1 MGCCRKRKKHLCK
14 GLFALWGV
22 YKPVVYL
29 AYLRIAFFYI
39 GYMAEKNLLLLDSY
53 ALAFRMFYAYSQNP
67 LKNSQG
73 EEVSMMHGY
82 WGAVLRILAKH
93 KPTHFAI
100 ARDVAHTKTFRHD
113 LYPDYKANRGPMPEE
128 MAAQMPLLG
137 ESLEASGIPLLSEP
151 GYEADDVMASTATAA
166 VEAGFDHVVILS
178 KDKDM
183 SQIVSDKIHLF
194 HLTKGADGIDFGP
207 EQVLE
212 KYGLP
217 PEKIRDYL
225 ALMGDASDNVPGV
238 PKVGPKTAI
247 QLLKDYG
254 DMDNLYANLDKIT
267 KKGLHDNLA
276 NNREKAFLSRELVT
290 LQTKRAF
297 SGNLDA
303 LEYNGLHVDT
313 LAAMFKEHEINSLL
327 RLLENIPS
335 KTGFVHE
342 SADGEASG
350 EGVERAS
357 FPVDELPTYVCVD
370 NDKTFEQMKV
380 EFAVA
385 SIVGV
390 DTETDGLDPMQC
402 NLVGLC
408 LAAADDNG
416 KVTKGYYVPLGHSD
430 EIGFPLPVGKN
441 GNFDFNKAKDW
452 FRDLIQSPRE
462 LVFHNAKFDL
472 HVLARA
478 FKIPQADIDK
488 ANIIDT
494 LIAAW
499 MLSPGQSGLGL
510 DNQVMQRLQH
520 EMIPI
525 ENLIGRGKNQITFNR
540 TPIKDATE
548 YGAEDAVYTLRLW
561 EPLKKDL
568 EKFDYVKY
576 FFEQEMPLLKVL
588 YQMEMVGVAIDVPAL
603 KALEQELQHRIEKL
617 EKEICDMAG
626 FEFNIGSPK
635 QLGEVLFDTLGLP
648 EIKKRSTD
656 AVVLEEL
663 SYKAPHPIVF
673 SVIEYRELKKMQSTY
688 ITVLPTLVNP
698 ETKRIHTSF
707 IQWGTATGRLSSRDP
722 NLQNI
727 HVRSDL
733 GKKIRAS
740 FVPQGK
746 DNVILA
752 VDYSQ
757 IELRM
762 LAHLSGDAALIESY
776 KEGIDIHARTAA
788 AIYGVDIKDVTSDMR
803 RDAKVVN
810 FGVLYGMTAFRLSRD
825 LKIPMGQA
833 RDFIEGYF
841 GMYQGVQQYIEDI
854 KTSAH
859 RDGYVETLS
868 GRRRYIAGID
878 SSDRMESQMAERMAV
893 NTPVQGSAADLIKI
907 AMIRIQK
914 RINDENLPLRMM
926 LQVHDELVFE
936 CPRDQVDAMAQM
948 VKTEMEGAMLLKVP
962 LVASVGFGENW
973 LEAH

>member
-1 MGCCRKRKKHLCK
+1 
-14 GLFALWGV
+14 
-22 YKPVVYL
+22 
-29 AYLRIAFFYI
+29 
-39 GYMAEKNLLLLDSY
+39 MAEKTLLLLDSY

-100 ARDVAHTKTFRHD
+100 ARDVAHTKTFRHE

-151 GYEADDVMASTATAA
+151 GYEADDVMASTAMAA

-247 QLLKDYG
+247 QLLNDYG

-313 LAAMFKEHEINSLL
+313 LAQMFKDHEINSLL
-327 RLLENIPS
+327 RLLEKVPS
-335 KTGFVHE
+335 KAGFVR
-342 SADGEASG
+342 DGEGEEGTSAGSGTLNGDAAIPAAS
-350 EGVERAS
+350 V
-357 FPVDELPTYVCVD
+357 PVDVPPPYICVD
-370 NDKTFEQMKV
+370 TDEIFEQMKA
-380 EFAVA
+380 EFAA
-385 SIVGV
+385 SSLIGV

-408 LAAADDNG
+408 LAAADSEGN
-416 KVTKGYYVPLGHSD
+416 VAKGYYIPLGHSD
-430 EIGFPLPVGKN
+430 EIGFPLPTGPK
-441 GNFDFNKAKDW
+441 GNFDLNKVKAW
-452 FRDLIQSPRE
+452 FCEFFADNAPVAENDGTEGAASKRAF
-462 LVFHNAKFDL
+462 VFHNAKFDL

-478 FKIPQADIDK
+478 FKIPQTVIDN

-540 TPIKDATE
+540 APIKEATE

-561 EPLKKDL
+561 KPLKQEL
-568 EKFDYVKY
+568 EKLDYVKY

-588 YQMEMVGVAIDVPAL
+588 YQMESVGVAIDVPAL
-603 KALEQELQHRIEKL
+603 KTLEQELARRIENL

-626 FEFNIGSPK
+626 VEFNIGSPK
-635 QLGEVLFDTLGLP
+635 QLGDVLFDTLGLP

-663 SYKAPHPIVF
+663 SFKAPHPIVF
-673 SVIEYRELKKMQSTY
+673 AVIEYRELKKMQSTY
-688 ITVLPTLVNP
+688 ISVLPTLVNP
-698 ETKRIHTSF
+698 DTKRIHTSF

-727 HVRSDL
+727 PVRSDL
-733 GKKIRAS
+733 GKKIRAA
-740 FVPQGK
+740 FVPQNK

-762 LAHLSGDAALIESY
+762 LAHLSGDEALIESY

-788 AIYGVDIKDVTSDMR
+788 AIYGVGLNEVTSDMR

-825 LKIPMGQA
+825 LKIPMSQA
-833 RDFIEGYF
+833 KDFITGYF
-841 GMYQGVQQYIEDI
+841 DMYQGVQQYIEDI
-854 KTSAH
+854 KAAAH

-914 RINDENLPLRMM
+914 RINAENLPLRMM

-936 CPRDQVDAMAQM
+936 CPRDQVEAMAKM
-948 VKTEMEGAMLLKVP
+948 VKSEMEGAMQLKVP
-962 LVASVGFGENW
+962 LVASAGFGENW

>member
-1 MGCCRKRKKHLCK
+1 
-14 GLFALWGV
+14 
-22 YKPVVYL
+22 
-29 AYLRIAFFYI
+29 
-39 GYMAEKNLLLLDSY
+39 MAEKTLLLLDSY

-67 LKNSQG
+67 LKNSAG
-73 EEVSMMHGY
+73 EDVSMMHGY

-100 ARDVAHTKTFRHD
+100 ARDVAHTKTFRHE

-151 GYEADDVMASTATAA
+151 GYEADDVMASTAVAA
-166 VEAGFDHVVILS
+166 AEAGFDHVLIIS

-183 SQIVSDKIHLF
+183 SQIVNEKIHLF
-194 HLTKGADGIDFGP
+194 HLEKGADGIDFGP

-247 QLLKDYG
+247 TLLEEYG
-254 DMDNLYANLDKIT
+254 DMDNIYANIDNIK

-276 NNREKAFLSRELVT
+276 NNKEQAFLSRELVT

-297 SGNLDA
+297 NGNLDA
-303 LEYNGLHVDT
+303 LEYNGIHVDT
-313 LAAMFKEHEINSLL
+313 LADMFKEHEINSLL
-327 RLLENIPS
+327 RLLEKVPS
-335 KTGFVHE
+335 KTGFVKP
-342 SADGEASG
+342 ADADNAAGETTG
-350 EGVERAS
+350 ENKEVIR
-357 FPVDELPTYVCVD
+357 VDFDLPKDILPTYICVD
-370 NDKTFEQMKV
+370 STEIFEQMKA
-380 EFAVA
+380 EFAA
-385 SIVGV
+385 APLIGV

-402 NLVGLC
+402 GLVGLC
-408 LAAADDNG
+408 LSADEA
-416 KVTKGYYVPLGHSD
+416 KGYYIPLNHHD
-430 EIGFPLPVGKN
+430 EIGFPLPVAKGA
-441 GNFDFNKAKDW
+441 NFDINAVKQW
-452 FRDLIQSPRE
+452 FIEIFSQDESAEVQHTF
-462 LVFHNAKFDL
+462 VFHNAKFDL

-478 FKIPQADIDK
+478 FDLTLQQIEK

-499 MLSPGQSGLGL
+499 MLSPGENGLGL

-525 ENLIGRGKNQITFNR
+525 ENLIGRGKNQITFDR
-540 TPIKDATE
+540 APIPQATE

-561 EPLKKDL
+561 APLQKQLQKY
-568 EKFDYVKY
+568 DYEKY
-576 FFEQEMPLLKVL
+576 FYQQEMPMLKVL
-588 YQMEMVGVAIDVPAL
+588 YQMETVGIAVDVPSL
-603 KALEQELQHRIEKL
+603 KTLEYELQRRIENL

-626 FEFNIGSPK
+626 CEFNIGSPK
-635 QLGEVLFDTLGLP
+635 QLAEVLFDTLGMRQV
-648 EIKKRSTD
+648 KKRSTD
-656 AVVLEEL
+656 AAVLEEL
-663 SYKAPHPIVF
+663 FYETASPFIAAIL
-673 SVIEYRELKKMQSTY
+673 EYRELKKMQSTY
-688 ITVLPTLVNP
+688 ISVLPTLVNP
-698 ETKRIHTSF
+698 ETRRIHTSF
-707 IQWGTATGRLSSRDP
+707 VQWGTATGRLSSRDP

-727 HVRSDL
+727 PVRSEL
-733 GKKIRAS
+733 GKKIRAA
-740 FVPQGK
+740 FVPQ
-746 DNVILA
+746 DPENVILA

-762 LAHLSGDAALIESY
+762 LAHLSGDEALIDSY
-776 KEGIDIHARTAA
+776 RNNIDIHARTAA
-788 AIYGVDIKDVTSDMR
+788 AIYGVPLENVTSDMR

-833 RDFIEGYF
+833 KDFITGYF
-841 GMYQGVQQYIEDI
+841 DMFQGVQMFIEST
-854 KTSAH
+854 KANAH
-859 RDGYVETLS
+859 RDGYVETLT

-914 RINDENLPLRMM
+914 RINDEALPLRMM

-936 CPRDQVDAMAQM
+936 CPRDRVDELSAM
-948 VKTEMEGAMLLKVP
+948 VKSEMENAMKLQVP

-973 LEAH
+973 LIAH

>member
-1 MGCCRKRKKHLCK
+1 M
-14 GLFALWGV
+14 
-22 YKPVVYL
+22 P
-29 AYLRIAFFYI
+29 
-39 GYMAEKNLLLLDSY
+39 EKTLLLLDSY

-73 EEVSMMHGY
+73 EDVSMMHGY

-93 KPTHFAI
+93 NPTHFAI
-100 ARDVAHTKTFRHD
+100 ARDVAHTKTFRHE

-207 EQVLE
+207 EQVME

-247 QLLKDYG
+247 QLLNDYG

-267 KKGLHDNLA
+267 KKGLHDNLES
-276 NNREKAFLSRELVT
+276 NREKAFLSRELVT

-297 SGNLDA
+297 NGNLDA

-313 LAAMFKEHEINSLL
+313 LAQMFKDHEINSLL
-327 RLLENIPS
+327 RLLEKVPS
-335 KTGFVHE
+335 KSGFVSKAGE
-342 SADGEASG
+342 PDNAGTDGADSANGDAAIQA
-350 EGVERAS
+350 AS
-357 FPVDELPTYVCVD
+357 FPVDVPPPYICVD
-370 NDKTFEQMKV
+370 TDEVFEQMKA
-380 EFAVA
+380 EFSA
-385 SIVGV
+385 SSLIGV

-402 NLVGLC
+402 NLVGIC
-408 LAAADDNG
+408 LASADDG
-416 KVTKGYYVPLGHSD
+416 KVAKGYYIPIAHTD
-430 EIGFPLPVGKN
+430 EIGFPLPASKG

-452 FRDLIQSPRE
+452 FCAFFADATPAAGAETPRAF
-462 LVFHNAKFDL
+462 VFHNAKFDL

-478 FKIPQADIDK
+478 FKIPQAVIDK

-540 TPIKDATE
+540 VPVKDATE

-561 EPLKKDL
+561 EPLRRDL
-568 EKFDYVKY
+568 EKLDYLKY

-588 YQMEMVGVAIDVPAL
+588 YQMESVGVAIDVPAL
-603 KALEQELQHRIEKL
+603 KNLEQELASRIEKL

-626 FEFNIGSPK
+626 VEFNIGSPK
-635 QLGEVLFDTLGLP
+635 QLGDVLFDTLGLP

-673 SVIEYRELKKMQSTY
+673 AVIEYRELKKMQSTY
-688 ITVLPTLVNP
+688 ISVLPTLLNP
-698 ETKRIHTSF
+698 DTRRIHTSF

-727 HVRSDL
+727 PVRSDL
-733 GKKIRAS
+733 GKKIRAA
-740 FVPQGK
+740 FVPQSK

-762 LAHLSGDAALIESY
+762 LAHLSGDSALIESY

-788 AIYGVDIKDVTSDMR
+788 AIYGVDIAEVNSDMR

-825 LKIPMGQA
+825 LKIPMSQA
-833 RDFIEGYF
+833 KDFITGYF
-841 GMYQGVQQYIEDI
+841 DMYQGVQQYIEDT
-854 KTSAH
+854 KAAAH

-914 RINDENLPLRMM
+914 RINEESLPLKMM

-936 CPRDQVDAMAQM
+936 CPRDQVEPMSQM
-948 VKTEMEGAMLLKVP
+948 VKSEMENAMQLKVP

>member
-1 MGCCRKRKKHLCK
+1 
-14 GLFALWGV
+14 
-22 YKPVVYL
+22 
-29 AYLRIAFFYI
+29 
-39 GYMAEKNLLLLDSY
+39 MAEKTLLLLDSY

-82 WGAVLRILAKH
+82 WGAVLRILAQH

-100 ARDVAHTKTFRHD
+100 ARDVAHTKTFRHE

-151 GYEADDVMASTATAA
+151 GYEADDVMASTAMAA

-183 SQIVSDKIHLF
+183 SQIVTDKIHLF

-247 QLLKDYG
+247 QLLNDYG

-313 LAAMFKEHEINSLL
+313 LAQMFKDHEINSLL
-327 RLLENIPS
+327 RLLEKVPS
-335 KTGFVHE
+335 KSGFVREGDLNNAGAEGADE
-342 SADGEASG
+342 SDAGAENSAG
-350 EGVERAS
+350 AEVERAD
-357 FPVDELPTYVCVD
+357 FAVDVPPPYICVD
-370 NDKTFEQMKV
+370 TDETFEQMKA
-380 EFAVA
+380 EFAA
-385 SIVGV
+385 SSLIGV

-402 NLVGLC
+402 GLVGIC
-408 LAAADDNG
+408 LASADSEGN
-416 KVTKGYYVPLGHSD
+416 VAKGYYIPIAHTD
-430 EIGFPLPVGKN
+430 EIGFPLPASKG
-441 GNFDFNKAKDW
+441 GNFDFNKAKEW
-452 FRDLIQSPRE
+452 FCAFFADNAPVTGSETQRAF
-462 LVFHNAKFDL
+462 VFHNAKFDL

-478 FKIPQADIDK
+478 FKIPQATIDN
-488 ANIIDT
+488 ANIVDT

-540 TPIKDATE
+540 TPVSAATE

-561 EPLKKDL
+561 EPLKQEL
-568 EKFDYVKY
+568 EKLDYVKY

-588 YQMEMVGVAIDVPAL
+588 YQMESVGVAIDVPAL
-603 KALEQELQHRIEKL
+603 KTLEQELARRIENL

-626 FEFNIGSPK
+626 VEFNIGSPK
-635 QLGEVLFDTLGLP
+635 QLGDVLFDTLGLP

-663 SYKAPHPIVF
+663 SFKAPHPIVF
-673 SVIEYRELKKMQSTY
+673 AVIEYRELKKMQSTY
-688 ITVLPTLVNP
+688 ISVLPTLTNP
-698 ETKRIHTSF
+698 DTRRIHTSF

-727 HVRSDL
+727 PVRSDL

-740 FVPQGK
+740 FVPQTH

-762 LAHLSGDAALIESY
+762 LAHLSSDEALIESY
-776 KEGIDIHARTAA
+776 KEGIDIHARTAS
-788 AIYGVDIKDVTSDMR
+788 AIYGVDLDAVTSDMR

-810 FGVLYGMTAFRLSRD
+810 FGVLYGMTAFRLARD
-825 LKIPMGQA
+825 LKIPISQA
-833 RDFIEGYF
+833 RDFIDGYF
-841 GMYQGVQQYIEDI
+841 GMYQGVQQFIEDT
-854 KTSAH
+854 KATAH

-914 RINDENLPLRMM
+914 RINEENLPLRMM

-936 CPRDQVDAMAQM
+936 CPRDQVEAMAQM
-948 VKTEMEGAMLLKVP
+948 VKSEMEGAMQLKVP

>member
-1 MGCCRKRKKHLCK
+1 
-14 GLFALWGV
+14 
-22 YKPVVYL
+22 
-29 AYLRIAFFYI
+29 
-39 GYMAEKNLLLLDSY
+39 MAEKKLLLLDSY

-67 LKNSQG
+67 LTNSKG
-73 EEVSMMHGY
+73 EDVSMMHGY
-82 WGAVLRILAKH
+82 WGAVLRILAVH

-100 ARDVAHTKTFRHD
+100 ARDVAHTKTFRHE

-151 GYEADDVMASTATAA
+151 GYEADDVMASTAVAA
-166 VEAGFDHVVILS
+166 AEAGFDRILIIS

-183 SQIVSDKIHLF
+183 SQIVNEKIHLF
-194 HLTKGADGIDFGP
+194 HLEKGADGIDFGP
-207 EQVLE
+207 EQVQE
-212 KYGLP
+212 KYGIP

-247 QLLKDYG
+247 TLLEEYG
-254 DMDNLYANLDKIT
+254 DMDNIYANIDNIK

-276 NNREKAFLSRELVT
+276 NNKEKAFLSRELVT

-297 SGNLDA
+297 NGNLDA
-303 LEYNGLHVDT
+303 LEYNGIHVDT
-313 LAAMFKEHEINSLL
+313 LADMFKDHEINSLL
-327 RLLENIPS
+327 RLLEKVPS
-335 KTGFVHE
+335 KTGFSTPGSDAEDGSVTR
-342 SADGEASG
+342 ADFAT
-350 EGVERAS
+350 
-357 FPVDELPTYVCVD
+357 DILPTYYCVD
-370 NDKTFEQMKV
+370 TPEIFEQLKL
-380 EFAVA
+380 EFAN
-385 SIVGV
+385 SPLIGV
-390 DTETDGLDPMQC
+390 DTETDGLDPMQN

-408 LAAADDNG
+408 LAALDSTDGDSADDY
-416 KVTKGYYVPLGHSD
+416 KVNKGYYIPLGHTD
-430 EIGFPLPVGKN
+430 DIGFPLQTGKG
-441 GNFDFNKAKDW
+441 GNFDINVVKQW
-452 FRDLIQSPRE
+452 FLNFWNESCEPVTGNEVVAGSKIAGNEIACNEKRRAF
-462 LVFHNAKFDL
+462 VFHNAKFDL
-472 HVLARA
+472 HVIVRA
-478 FKIPQADIDK
+478 FGMTRKQINE

-494 LIAAW
+494 LIGAW
-499 MLSPGQSGLGL
+499 MLSPGATGLGL

-525 ENLIGRGKNQITFNR
+525 ENFIGRGKNQITFNR
-540 TPIKDATE
+540 VPVKQAAE

-561 EPLKKDL
+561 KPIQEQLKKL
-568 EKFDYVKY
+568 DYEKY
-576 FFEQEMPLLKVL
+576 FYEQEMPLLKVL
-588 YQMEMVGVAIDVPAL
+588 CQMESEGIAVDVPNL
-603 KALEQELQHRIEKL
+603 KELGVELDRRIANL

-626 FEFNIGSPK
+626 CEFNIGSPK
-635 QLGEVLFDTLGLP
+635 QLAEVMFDTLGLR
-648 EIKKRSTD
+648 EVKKRSTD
-656 AVVLEEL
+656 AAVLEEL
-663 SYKAPHPIVF
+663 FYETANPFVA

-688 ITVLPTLVNP
+688 VSVLPTLVNP
-698 ETKRIHTSF
+698 LTKRIHTSF

-727 HVRSDL
+727 PVRSDL
-733 GKKIRAS
+733 GKKIRAA
-740 FVPQGK
+740 FVPQNPE
-746 DNVILA
+746 NVILA

-762 LAHLSGDAALIESY
+762 LAHLSGDEALIDSY
-776 KEGIDIHARTAA
+776 RNNIDIHARTAA
-788 AIYGVDIKDVTSDMR
+788 AIYGVPLEQVTSDMR

-833 RDFIEGYF
+833 RDFITGYF
-841 GMYQGVQQYIEDI
+841 DMFQGVQNFIEET
-854 KTSAH
+854 KANAH

-914 RINDENLPLRMM
+914 RINDEQLPLRMM

-936 CPRDQVDAMAQM
+936 CPRDRVDELAAM
-948 VKTEMEGAMLLKVP
+948 VKSEMENAMQLQVP

-973 LEAH
+973 LIAH

>member
-1 MGCCRKRKKHLCK
+1 
-14 GLFALWGV
+14 
-22 YKPVVYL
+22 
-29 AYLRIAFFYI
+29 
-39 GYMAEKNLLLLDSY
+39 MAEKTLLLLDSY

-73 EEVSMMHGY
+73 EDVSMMHGY

-93 KPTHFAI
+93 NPTHFAI
-100 ARDVAHTKTFRHD
+100 ARDVAHTKTFRHE

-151 GYEADDVMASTATAA
+151 GYEADDVMASTAVAA
-166 VEAGFDHVVILS
+166 VEAGFDSVVILS

-183 SQIVSDKIHLF
+183 SQIVTDKIHLF

-207 EQVLE
+207 EQVME

-247 QLLKDYG
+247 QLLNDYG

-297 SGNLDA
+297 NGNLDA

-313 LAAMFKEHEINSLL
+313 LAQMFKDHEINSLL
-327 RLLENIPS
+327 RLLEKVPS
-335 KTGFVHE
+335 KTGFVRE
-342 SADGEASG
+342 GDPDNAGADGAGSDAAIQA
-350 EGVERAS
+350 AS
-357 FPVDELPTYVCVD
+357 FPVEDLPTYVCVD
-370 NDKTFEQMKV
+370 TEEIFEQMKA
-380 EFAVA
+380 EFAAA
-385 SIVGV
+385 STVGI

-402 NLVGLC
+402 NLVGIC
-408 LAAADDNG
+408 LASADNDG
-416 KVTKGYYVPLGHSD
+416 KVAKGYYIPIAHTD
-430 EIGFPLPVGKN
+430 EIGFPLPAGKG
-441 GNFDFNKAKDW
+441 GNFDFNKVATW
-452 FRDLIQSPRE
+452 FKELIQSPRE

-478 FKIPQADIDK
+478 FKIPQADIDN

-540 TPIKDATE
+540 APIKDATE

-561 EPLKKDL
+561 EPLRRDL
-568 EKFDYVKY
+568 EKLDYLKY

-588 YQMEMVGVAIDVPAL
+588 YQMETVGVAIDVPAL
-603 KALEQELQHRIEKL
+603 KTLEQDLQRRIENL

-626 FEFNIGSPK
+626 IEFNIGSPK
-635 QLGEVLFDTLGLP
+635 QLGDVLFDTLGLP

-688 ITVLPTLVNP
+688 ISVLPTLLNP
-698 ETKRIHTSF
+698 DTRRIHTSF

-727 HVRSDL
+727 PVRSDL
-733 GKKIRAS
+733 GKKIRAA
-740 FVPQGK
+740 FIPQSK

-762 LAHLSGDAALIESY
+762 LAHLSGDSALIESY

-788 AIYGVDIKDVTSDMR
+788 AIYGVDLDAVTSDMR

-810 FGVLYGMTAFRLSRD
+810 FGVLYGMTAFRLARD
-825 LKIPMGQA
+825 LKIPMSQA
-833 RDFIEGYF
+833 RDFITGYF
-841 GMYQGVQQYIEDI
+841 DMYQGVQQFIEDT
-854 KTSAH
+854 KAAAH

-914 RINDENLPLRMM
+914 RINAENLPLKMM

-936 CPRDQVDAMAQM
+936 CPRDQVEAMAQM
-948 VKTEMEGAMLLKVP
+948 VKSEMEGAMELKVP

>member
-1 MGCCRKRKKHLCK
+1 M
-14 GLFALWGV
+14 

-247 QLLKDYG
+247 RLLNDYG

-313 LAAMFKEHEINSLL
+313 LATMFKEHEINSLL

-335 KTGFVHE
+335 KTGFVRE
-342 SADGEASG
+342 GMDGEASG
-350 EGVERAS
+350 EGAERAS
-357 FPVDELPTYVCVD
+357 FPVDELPTYICVD
-370 NDKTFEQMKV
+370 NDKTFEQMKA
-380 EFAVA
+380 EFSAA

-588 YQMEMVGVAIDVPAL
+588 YQMETVGVAIDVPAL
-603 KALEQELQHRIEKL
+603 KVLEQELQHRIEKL

-727 HVRSDL
+727 PVRSDL
-733 GKKIRAS
+733 GKKIRAA
-740 FVPQGK
+740 FIPQGK

-788 AIYGVDIKDVTSDMR
+788 AIYGVDINDVTSDMR

>member
-1 MGCCRKRKKHLCK
+1 M
-14 GLFALWGV
+14 
-22 YKPVVYL
+22 
-29 AYLRIAFFYI
+29 FFYI
-39 GYMAEKNLLLLDSY
+39 QFMPEKTLLLLDSY

-67 LKNSQG
+67 LTNSQG

-100 ARDVAHTKTFRHD
+100 ARDVAHTKTFRHE

-151 GYEADDVMASTATAA
+151 GYEADDVMASAATAA

-247 QLLKDYG
+247 QLLNDFG
-254 DMDNLYANLDKIT
+254 DMDNLYANLDKVT

-313 LAAMFKEHEINSLL
+313 LAAMFKDHEINSLL

-335 KTGFVHE
+335 KTGFVRE
-342 SADGEASG
+342 GADGPSASSG
-350 EGVERAS
+350 TFGNQFTSAS
-357 FPVDELPTYVCVD
+357 YPVDELPTYVCVD
-370 NDKTFEQMKV
+370 NDKAFEQMKA
-380 EFAVA
+380 EFAA
-385 SIVGV
+385 SSIVGI

-408 LAAADDNG
+408 LAATDDNG
-416 KVTKGYYVPLGHSD
+416 TVSKGYYIPLGHSD
-430 EIGFPLPVGKN
+430 EIGFPLPAGKN
-441 GNFDFNKAKDW
+441 GNFDFNKAKEW
-452 FRDLIQSPRE
+452 FCGYFADVAPLESTGKPRA

-478 FKIPQADIDK
+478 FKIPQADIDR
-488 ANIIDT
+488 ANIVDT

-540 TPIKDATE
+540 VPVKDATE

-576 FFEQEMPLLKVL
+576 FFDQEMPLLKVL
-588 YQMEMVGVAIDVPAL
+588 YQMETVGVAIDVPAL
-603 KALEQELQHRIEKL
+603 KTLEQELQHRIEKL

-688 ITVLPTLVNP
+688 ISVLPTLLNP
-698 ETKRIHTSF
+698 DTHRIHTSF

-727 HVRSDL
+727 PVRSDL
-733 GKKIRAS
+733 GKKIRAA
-740 FVPQGK
+740 FIPQGK

-762 LAHLSGDAALIESY
+762 LAHLSGDEALIESY

-788 AIYGVDIKDVTSDMR
+788 AIYGTDIKDVTSDMR

-833 RDFIEGYF
+833 RDFITGYF
-841 GMYQGVQQYIEDI
+841 DMYQGVQKYIEDV
-854 KTSAH
+854 KAAAH

-914 RINDENLPLRMM
+914 RINEENLPLRMM

-936 CPRDQVDAMAQM
+936 CPRDQVEPMSQM
-948 VKTEMEGAMLLKVP
+948 VKAEMEGAMQLQVP

>member
-1 MGCCRKRKKHLCK
+1 M
-14 GLFALWGV
+14 
-22 YKPVVYL
+22 P
-29 AYLRIAFFYI
+29 
-39 GYMAEKNLLLLDSY
+39 EKTLLLLDSY

-166 VEAGFDHVVILS
+166 IEAGLDHVVILS

-247 QLLKDYG
+247 QLLNDYG

-297 SGNLDA
+297 NGNLDA

-313 LAAMFKEHEINSLL
+313 LAQMFKDHEINSLL

-335 KTGFVHE
+335 KTGFVRE
-342 SADGEASG
+342 GADGEDSG

-357 FPVDELPTYVCVD
+357 FPVDELPTYICVD
-370 NDKTFEQMKV
+370 NDKTFEQMKA
-380 EFAVA
+380 EFAA
-385 SIVGV
+385 SSIVGI

-430 EIGFPLPVGKN
+430 EIGFPLPAGKN
-441 GNFDFNKAKDW
+441 GNFDFNKTKEW
-452 FRDLIQSPRE
+452 FCGYFADVTPLESTGKPRE

-478 FKIPQADIDK
+478 FKIPQSDIDK

-540 TPIKDATE
+540 APIKDATE

-561 EPLKKDL
+561 EPLKKEL

-576 FFEQEMPLLKVL
+576 FFDQEMPLLKVL
-588 YQMEMVGVAIDVPAL
+588 YQMETVGVAIDVPAL
-603 KALEQELQHRIEKL
+603 KTLEQELQHRIEKL

-688 ITVLPTLVNP
+688 ISVLPTLLNP

-727 HVRSDL
+727 PVRSDL
-733 GKKIRAS
+733 GKKIRAA
-740 FVPQGK
+740 FIPQGK

-788 AIYGVDIKDVTSDMR
+788 AIYGVDINEVTSDMR

-936 CPRDQVDAMAQM
+936 CPRDQVEPMSQM
-948 VKTEMEGAMLLKVP
+948 VKAEMEGAMQLKVP

>member
-1 MGCCRKRKKHLCK
+1 M
-14 GLFALWGV
+14 
-22 YKPVVYL
+22 P
-29 AYLRIAFFYI
+29 
-39 GYMAEKNLLLLDSY
+39 EKTLLLLDSY

-100 ARDVAHTKTFRHD
+100 ARDVAHTKTFRHE

-151 GYEADDVMASTATAA
+151 GYEADDVMASTAMAA

-183 SQIVSDKIHLF
+183 SQIVTDKIHLF

-247 QLLKDYG
+247 QLLNDFG
-254 DMDNLYANLDKIT
+254 DMDNLYANLDKVT
-267 KKGLHDNLA
+267 KKGLHDNLE

-297 SGNLDA
+297 SGNLDT

-313 LAAMFKEHEINSLL
+313 LAQMFKDHEINSLL
-327 RLLENIPS
+327 RLLEGIPS
-335 KTGFVHE
+335 KTGFVRE
-342 SADGEASG
+342 GSDGTGSTDSANGDTVVSAD
-350 EGVERAS
+350 
-357 FPVDELPTYVCVD
+357 FPVDIPPTYICVD
-370 NDKTFEQMKV
+370 TDEIFEQMKA
-380 EFAVA
+380 EFAAA
-385 SIVGV
+385 STVGI

-402 NLVGLC
+402 GLVGMC
-408 LAAADDNG
+408 LASADSEGN
-416 KVTKGYYVPLGHSD
+416 VAKGYYIPLAHTD
-430 EIGFPLPVGKN
+430 EIGFPLPAGKG
-441 GNFDFNKAKDW
+441 GNFDFNKAKEW
-452 FRDLIQSPRE
+452 FCTFFADNAPVAENDGAEGAASKRAF
-462 LVFHNAKFDL
+462 VFHNAKFDL

-478 FKIPQADIDK
+478 FKIPQAVIDN

-561 EPLKKDL
+561 KPLKQEL
-568 EKFDYVKY
+568 EKLDYVKY

-588 YQMEMVGVAIDVPAL
+588 YQMESVGVAIDVPAL
-603 KALEQELQHRIEKL
+603 KTLEQELARRIENL

-626 FEFNIGSPK
+626 VEFNIGSPK
-635 QLGEVLFDTLGLP
+635 QLGDVLFDTLGLP

-663 SYKAPHPIVF
+663 SFRAPHPIVF

-688 ITVLPTLVNP
+688 ISVLPTLINP
-698 ETKRIHTSF
+698 DTRRIHTSF

-727 HVRSDL
+727 PVRSDL
-733 GKKIRAS
+733 GKKIRAA
-740 FVPQGK
+740 FIPQSK

-788 AIYGVDIKDVTSDMR
+788 AIYGVDLDAVTSDMR

-810 FGVLYGMTAFRLSRD
+810 FGVLYGMTAFRLARD
-825 LKIPMGQA
+825 LKIPMSQA
-833 RDFIEGYF
+833 RDFIDGYF
-841 GMYQGVQQYIEDI
+841 GMYQGVQQFIEDT
-854 KTSAH
+854 KAAAH

-914 RINDENLPLRMM
+914 RINEEKLPLRMM

-936 CPRDQVDAMAQM
+936 CPRDQVEAMAQM
-948 VKTEMEGAMLLKVP
+948 VKSEMEGAMELKVP

>member
-1 MGCCRKRKKHLCK
+1 
-14 GLFALWGV
+14 
-22 YKPVVYL
+22 
-29 AYLRIAFFYI
+29 
-39 GYMAEKNLLLLDSY
+39 MAEKTLLLLDSY

-73 EEVSMMHGY
+73 EDVSMMHGY

-93 KPTHFAI
+93 NPTHFAI

-166 VEAGFDHVVILS
+166 IEAGFDHVVILS

-247 QLLKDYG
+247 QLLNDYG

-276 NNREKAFLSRELVT
+276 NNHEKAFLSRELVT

-297 SGNLDA
+297 NGNLDA

-313 LAAMFKEHEINSLL
+313 LAQMFKDHEINSLL
-327 RLLENIPS
+327 RLLEKVPS
-335 KTGFVHE
+335 KTGFVRDDNE
-342 SADGEASG
+342 SGADGSAA
-350 EGVERAS
+350 VERAS
-357 FPVDELPTYVCVD
+357 FPVEELPTYVCID
-370 NDKTFEQMKV
+370 TDEIFEQMKA
-380 EFAVA
+380 EFDAA
-385 SIVGV
+385 TTVGI

-402 NLVGLC
+402 NIVGLC
-408 LAAADDNG
+408 LSADPA
-416 KVTKGYYVPLGHSD
+416 KGYYIPLAHTD
-430 EIGFPLPVGKN
+430 EIGLPLPATKG
-441 GNFDFNKAKDW
+441 GNFDFNKVASWLK
-452 FRDLIQSPRE
+452 DLIKSPRE
-462 LVFHNAKFDL
+462 LVFHNAKFNL

-478 FKIPQADIDK
+478 FKIPQADIDS
-488 ANIIDT
+488 ANIVDT

-540 TPIKDATE
+540 APIKDATE

-561 EPLKKDL
+561 EPLKKEL

-588 YQMEMVGVAIDVPAL
+588 YQMETVGVAIDVPAL
-603 KALEQELQHRIEKL
+603 KTLEQELQQRIEKL

-663 SYKAPHPIVF
+663 SFRAPHPIVF

-698 ETKRIHTSF
+698 DTRRIHTSF

-727 HVRSDL
+727 PVRSDL
-733 GKKIRAS
+733 GKKIRAA
-740 FVPQGK
+740 FIPQGK

-762 LAHLSGDAALIESY
+762 LAHLSGDEALIESY
-776 KEGIDIHARTAA
+776 REGIDIHARTAA
-788 AIYGVDIKDVTSDMR
+788 AIYGVGLDAVTSDMR

-810 FGVLYGMTAFRLSRD
+810 FGVLYGMTAFRLARD
-825 LKIPMGQA
+825 LKIPMSQA
-833 RDFIEGYF
+833 KDFITGYF
-841 GMYQGVQQYIEDI
+841 DMYQGVQQYIEDV
-854 KTSAH
+854 KASAH

-936 CPRDQVDAMAQM
+936 CPKDQVEAMAQM
-948 VKTEMEGAMLLKVP
+948 VKSEMEGAMELKVP

-973 LEAH
+973 LVAH

>member
-1 MGCCRKRKKHLCK
+1 
-14 GLFALWGV
+14 
-22 YKPVVYL
+22 
-29 AYLRIAFFYI
+29 
-39 GYMAEKNLLLLDSY
+39 MAEKTLLLLDSY

-67 LKNSQG
+67 LKNSKD
-73 EEVSMMHGY
+73 EDVSMMHGY

-100 ARDVAHTKTFRHD
+100 ARDVAHTKTFRHE

-137 ESLEASGIPLLSEP
+137 ESLAASGIPLLSEP
-151 GYEADDVMASTATAA
+151 GYEADDVMASTAVAA
-166 VEAGFDHVVILS
+166 AEAGFDRILIIS

-183 SQIVSDKIHLF
+183 SQIVNDKIHLF
-194 HLTKGADGIDFGP
+194 HLEKGADGIDFGP

-247 QLLKDYG
+247 TLLEEYG
-254 DMDNLYANLDKIT
+254 DMDNIYANIDNIK

-276 NNREKAFLSRELVT
+276 NNKEQAFLSRELVT

-303 LEYNGLHVDT
+303 LEYNGIHVDT
-313 LAAMFKEHEINSLL
+313 LAEMFKEHEINSLL

-335 KTGFVHE
+335 KTGFVK
-342 SADGEASG
+342 G
-350 EGVERAS
+350 EGSDSASAVDGAAAEVVRAD
-357 FPVDELPTYVCVD
+357 FDLPKDVPPTYICVD
-370 NDKTFEQMKV
+370 SNEVFEQMKA
-380 EFAVA
+380 EFAA
-385 SIVGV
+385 SNLIGV

-402 NLVGLC
+402 NIVGLC
-408 LAAADDNG
+408 LSADEA
-416 KVTKGYYVPLGHSD
+416 KGYYIPLNHTD
-430 EIGFPLPVGKN
+430 EIGFPLPAGKF
-441 GNFDFNKAKDW
+441 GNFDLNAVKQW
-452 FRDLIQSPRE
+452 FLEFWENSCTASEQGDVPNQRHALI
-462 LVFHNAKFDL
+462 FHNAKFDL
-472 HVLARA
+472 HVIMRA
-478 FKIPQADIDK
+478 FGLTQEQVNK
-488 ANIIDT
+488 ANIVDT

-499 MLSPGQSGLGL
+499 MLSPGATGLGL
-510 DNQVMQRLQH
+510 DNMVMQKLQH

-525 ENLIGRGKNQITFNR
+525 ENLIGRGKSQITFNR
-540 TPIKDATE
+540 VPVKDATE

-561 EPLKKDL
+561 APLQKELQKL
-568 EKFDYVKY
+568 DYEKY
-576 FFEQEMPLLKVL
+576 FFGQEMPLLKVL
-588 YQMEMVGVAIDVPAL
+588 CQMESEGIAVDVHTL
-603 KALEQELQHRIEKL
+603 KRLEQELERRIINL

-626 FEFNIGSPK
+626 CEFNIGSPK

-656 AVVLEEL
+656 AAVLEEL
-663 SYKAPHPIVF
+663 SFKTAHPIVF
-673 SVIEYRELKKMQSTY
+673 SIIEYRELKKMQSTY
-688 ITVLPTLVNP
+688 VSVLPTLVNP

-727 HVRSDL
+727 PVRSDL
-733 GKKIRAS
+733 GKKIRAA
-740 FVPQGK
+740 FVPQNP

-762 LAHLSGDAALIESY
+762 LAHLSGDQALIDSY
-776 KEGIDIHARTAA
+776 KNDIDIHARTAA
-788 AIYGVDIKDVTSDMR
+788 AIYGVPLSEVTSDMR

-833 RDFIEGYF
+833 KDFITGYF
-841 GMYQGVQQYIEDI
+841 DMYQGVQDFIEST
-854 KTSAH
+854 KATAH
-859 RDGYVETLS
+859 RDGYVETLT

-914 RINDENLPLRMM
+914 RINDEQLPLRMM

-936 CPRDQVDAMAQM
+936 CPKDRVEELSAM
-948 VKTEMEGAMLLKVP
+948 VKSEMENAMQLQVP

-973 LEAH
+973 LIAH

>member
-1 MGCCRKRKKHLCK
+1 M
-14 GLFALWGV
+14 
-22 YKPVVYL
+22 P
-29 AYLRIAFFYI
+29 
-39 GYMAEKNLLLLDSY
+39 EKTLLLLDSY

-100 ARDVAHTKTFRHD
+100 ARDVAHTKTFRHE

-151 GYEADDVMASTATAA
+151 GYEADDVMASTAMAA

-183 SQIVSDKIHLF
+183 SQIVTDKIHLF

-247 QLLKDYG
+247 QLLNDFG
-254 DMDNLYANLDKIT
+254 DMDNLYANLDKVT
-267 KKGLHDNLA
+267 KKGLHDNLE

-297 SGNLDA
+297 SGNLDT

-313 LAAMFKEHEINSLL
+313 LAQMFKDHEINSLL
-327 RLLENIPS
+327 RLLEGIPS
-335 KTGFVHE
+335 KTGFVRE
-342 SADGEASG
+342 SDGTGSTDSANGDTVVSAD
-350 EGVERAS
+350 
-357 FPVDELPTYVCVD
+357 FPVDIPPTYICVD
-370 NDKTFEQMKV
+370 TDEIFEQMKV
-380 EFAVA
+380 EFAAA
-385 SIVGV
+385 STVGI

-408 LAAADDNG
+408 LSADPA
-416 KVTKGYYVPLGHSD
+416 KGYYIPLGHSD
-430 EIGFPLPVGKN
+430 EIGFPLPIGPK
-441 GNFDFNKAKDW
+441 GNYDLNKVKAW
-452 FRDLIQSPRE
+452 FSEFITDNSRE

-472 HVLARA
+472 HVLART
-478 FKIPQADIDK
+478 FKIPQNAIDN
-488 ANIIDT
+488 ANLIDT

-540 TPIKDATE
+540 VAVKDATE

-561 EPLKKDL
+561 EPLKKEL
-568 EKFDYVKY
+568 EKLDYVKY

-588 YQMEMVGVAIDVPAL
+588 FQMESVGVAIDVPAL
-603 KALEQELQHRIEKL
+603 KTLEQELQRRIENL

-673 SVIEYRELKKMQSTY
+673 AVIEYRELKKMQSTY

-698 ETKRIHTSF
+698 DTKRIHTSF

-727 HVRSDL
+727 PVRSDL

-740 FVPQGK
+740 FVPQSK

-762 LAHLSGDAALIESY
+762 LAHLSGDEALIESY

-788 AIYGVDIKDVTSDMR
+788 AIYGVKLEEVNSDMR

-825 LKIPMGQA
+825 LKIPMSQA
-833 RDFIEGYF
+833 KDFISGYF
-841 GMYQGVQQYIEDI
+841 DMYQGVQQYIEDI
-854 KTSAH
+854 KAAAH

-914 RINDENLPLRMM
+914 RINEENLPLKMM

-936 CPRDQVDAMAQM
+936 CPRDQVEPMSQM
-948 VKTEMEGAMLLKVP
+948 VKAEMEGAMQLKVP

>member
-1 MGCCRKRKKHLCK
+1 MPKT
-14 GLFALWGV
+14 
-22 YKPVVYL
+22 
-29 AYLRIAFFYI
+29 
-39 GYMAEKNLLLLDSY
+39 LLLLDSY

-73 EEVSMMHGY
+73 EDVSMMHGY

-100 ARDVAHTKTFRHD
+100 ARDVAHTKTFRHE

-151 GYEADDVMASTATAA
+151 GYEADDVMASTAVAA
-166 VEAGFDHVVILS
+166 VEAGFDSVVILS

-183 SQIVSDKIHLF
+183 SQIVTDKIHLF

-207 EQVLE
+207 EQVME

-247 QLLKDYG
+247 QLLNDYG

-290 LQTKRAF
+290 LQTKCAF
-297 SGNLDA
+297 NGNLEA

-313 LAAMFKEHEINSLL
+313 LAQMFKDHEINSLL
-327 RLLENIPS
+327 RLLEKVPS
-335 KTGFVHE
+335 KAGFVRDGE
-342 SADGEASG
+342 GAEGPSAGSGTLNGADGKLVA
-350 EGVERAS
+350 AS
-357 FPVDELPTYVCVD
+357 FPVEDLPTYVCVD
-370 NDKTFEQMKV
+370 TEEIFEQMKA
-380 EFAVA
+380 EFTAA
-385 SIVGV
+385 STVGI

-402 NLVGLC
+402 NIVGLC
-408 LAAADDNG
+408 LSADPA
-416 KVTKGYYVPLGHSD
+416 KGYYVPLAHTD
-430 EIGFPLPVGKN
+430 EIGFPLPASKG
-441 GNFDFNKAKDW
+441 GNFDFNKIANW
-452 FRDLIQSPRE
+452 FKEFIADTTPMETTGKPRE

-478 FKIPQADIDK
+478 FKIPQADIDN
-488 ANIIDT
+488 ANIVDT

-540 TPIKDATE
+540 APIKDATE

-561 EPLKKDL
+561 EPLKKEL
-568 EKFDYVKY
+568 EKLDYVKY
-576 FFEQEMPLLKVL
+576 FFAQEMPLLKVL
-588 YQMEMVGVAIDVPAL
+588 YQMETVGVAIDVPAL
-603 KALEQELQHRIEKL
+603 KTLEQELQRRIEKL

-626 FEFNIGSPK
+626 VEFNIGSPK
-635 QLGEVLFDTLGLP
+635 QLGDVLFDTLGLP
-648 EIKKRSTD
+648 QIKKRSTD

-663 SYKAPHPIVF
+663 SFSAPHPIVF

-698 ETKRIHTSF
+698 DTRRIHTSF

-727 HVRSDL
+727 PVRSDL

-740 FVPQGK
+740 FVPQSK

-788 AIYGVDIKDVTSDMR
+788 AIYGVDLDAVTSDMR

-810 FGVLYGMTAFRLSRD
+810 FGVLYGMTAFRLARD
-825 LKIPMGQA
+825 LKIPMSQA
-833 RDFIEGYF
+833 RDFITGYF
-841 GMYQGVQQYIEDI
+841 DMYQGVQQFIEDT
-854 KTSAH
+854 KAAAH

-936 CPRDQVDAMAQM
+936 CPREQVEELSAM
-948 VKTEMEGAMLLKVP
+948 VKSEMEGAMVLKVP
-962 LVASVGFGENW
+962 LVASVGFGKNW

>member
-1 MGCCRKRKKHLCK
+1 M
-14 GLFALWGV
+14 
-22 YKPVVYL
+22 P
-29 AYLRIAFFYI
+29 
-39 GYMAEKNLLLLDSY
+39 EKTLLLLDSY

-100 ARDVAHTKTFRHD
+100 ARDVAHTKTFRHE

-151 GYEADDVMASTATAA
+151 GYEADDVMASTAMAA

-183 SQIVSDKIHLF
+183 SQIVTDKIHLF

-247 QLLKDYG
+247 QLLNDYG

-297 SGNLDA
+297 SGNLDT

-313 LAAMFKEHEINSLL
+313 LAQMFKDHEINSLL
-327 RLLENIPS
+327 RLLEGIPS
-335 KTGFVHE
+335 KTGFVRE
-342 SADGEASG
+342 SNGTGSADGLTGAE
-350 EGVERAS
+350 VERAD
-357 FPVDELPTYVCVD
+357 FPVDVPPTYICVD
-370 NDKTFEQMKV
+370 TDEIFEQMKA
-380 EFAVA
+380 EFAAA
-385 SIVGV
+385 STVGI

-408 LAAADDNG
+408 LAAADNDG
-416 KVTKGYYVPLGHSD
+416 KVNKGYYIPLGHSD
-430 EIGFPLPVGKN
+430 EIGFPLPTGPK
-441 GNFDFNKAKDW
+441 GNYDLNKVKAW
-452 FRDLIQSPRE
+452 FSEFIADNSPVAGTETSRAF
-462 LVFHNAKFDL
+462 VFHNAKFDL
-472 HVLARA
+472 HVLART
-478 FKIPQADIDK
+478 FKIPQSAIDN
-488 ANIIDT
+488 ANLIDT

-540 TPIKDATE
+540 APIKEATE

-561 EPLKKDL
+561 EPLRREL
-568 EKFDYVKY
+568 EKLDYVKY

-588 YQMEMVGVAIDVPAL
+588 FQMESVGVAIDVPAL
-603 KALEQELQHRIEKL
+603 KTLEQELQRRIENL

-635 QLGEVLFDTLGLP
+635 QLGEVLFDTL
-648 EIKKRSTD
+648 
-656 AVVLEEL
+656 
-663 SYKAPHPIVF
+663 
-673 SVIEYRELKKMQSTY
+673 
-688 ITVLPTLVNP
+688 VLP
-698 ETKRIHTSF
+698 
-707 IQWGTATGRLSSRDP
+707 
-722 NLQNI
+722 
-727 HVRSDL
+727 
-733 GKKIRAS
+733 
-740 FVPQGK
+740 
-746 DNVILA
+746 
-752 VDYSQ
+752 
-757 IELRM
+757 
-762 LAHLSGDAALIESY
+762 
-776 KEGIDIHARTAA
+776 
-788 AIYGVDIKDVTSDMR
+788 
-803 RDAKVVN
+803 
-810 FGVLYGMTAFRLSRD
+810 
-825 LKIPMGQA
+825 
-833 RDFIEGYF
+833 
-841 GMYQGVQQYIEDI
+841 
-854 KTSAH
+854 
-859 RDGYVETLS
+859 
-868 GRRRYIAGID
+868 
-878 SSDRMESQMAERMAV
+878 
-893 NTPVQGSAADLIKI
+893 
-907 AMIRIQK
+907 
-914 RINDENLPLRMM
+914 
-926 LQVHDELVFE
+926 
-936 CPRDQVDAMAQM
+936 
-948 VKTEMEGAMLLKVP
+948 
-962 LVASVGFGENW
+962 
-973 LEAH
+973 

>member
-1 MGCCRKRKKHLCK
+1 
-14 GLFALWGV
+14 
-22 YKPVVYL
+22 
-29 AYLRIAFFYI
+29 
-39 GYMAEKNLLLLDSY
+39 MAEKTLLLLDSY

-73 EEVSMMHGY
+73 EDVSMMHGY

-93 KPTHFAI
+93 NPTHFAI
-100 ARDVAHTKTFRHD
+100 ARDVAHTKTFRHE

-166 VEAGFDHVVILS
+166 IEAGFDHVVILS

-247 QLLKDYG
+247 QLLNDYG

-297 SGNLDA
+297 NGNLDA

-313 LAAMFKEHEINSLL
+313 LAQMFKDHEINSLL
-327 RLLENIPS
+327 RLLEKVPS
-335 KTGFVHE
+335 KTGFVRE
-342 SADGEASG
+342 DSSENGADGSAA
-350 EGVERAS
+350 VERAS
-357 FPVDELPTYVCVD
+357 FPVEELPTYVCVD
-370 NDKTFEQMKV
+370 TDEIFEQMKT
-380 EFAVA
+380 EFDAA
-385 SIVGV
+385 TTVGI

-402 NLVGLC
+402 NIVGLC
-408 LAAADDNG
+408 LSANPA
-416 KVTKGYYVPLGHSD
+416 KGYYIPLAHTD
-430 EIGFPLPVGKN
+430 EIGFPLPAAKG
-441 GNFDFNKAKDW
+441 GNFDFNKVASWLK
-452 FRDLIQSPRE
+452 DLIKSPRE

-478 FKIPQADIDK
+478 FKIPQADIDS
-488 ANIIDT
+488 ANIVDT

-540 TPIKDATE
+540 APIKDATE

-561 EPLKKDL
+561 EPLKKEL

-588 YQMEMVGVAIDVPAL
+588 YQMETVGVAIDVPAL
-603 KALEQELQHRIEKL
+603 KTLEQELQQRIEKL

-663 SYKAPHPIVF
+663 SFRAPHPIVF

-688 ITVLPTLVNP
+688 ISVLPTLLNP
-698 ETKRIHTSF
+698 DTHRIHTSF

-727 HVRSDL
+727 PVRSDL
-733 GKKIRAS
+733 GKKIRAA
-740 FVPQGK
+740 FIPQGK

-762 LAHLSGDAALIESY
+762 LAHLSGDEALIESY

-788 AIYGVDIKDVTSDMR
+788 AIYGADIKDVTSDMR

-810 FGVLYGMTAFRLSRD
+810 FGVLYGMTAFRLARD
-825 LKIPMGQA
+825 LKIPMSQA
-833 RDFIEGYF
+833 KDFITGYF
-841 GMYQGVQQYIEDI
+841 DMYQGVQKYIEDV
-854 KTSAH
+854 KASAH

-914 RINDENLPLRMM
+914 KINDENLPLRMM

-936 CPRDQVDAMAQM
+936 CPKDQVEPMSQM
-948 VKTEMEGAMLLKVP
+948 VKAEMEGAMQLKVP

>member
-1 MGCCRKRKKHLCK
+1 M
-14 GLFALWGV
+14 
-22 YKPVVYL
+22 P
-29 AYLRIAFFYI
+29 
-39 GYMAEKNLLLLDSY
+39 EKTLLLLDSY

-67 LKNSQG
+67 LTNSQG

-100 ARDVAHTKTFRHD
+100 ARDVAHTKTFRHE

-247 QLLKDYG
+247 QLLNDFG
-254 DMDNLYANLDKIT
+254 DMDNLYANLDKVT

-313 LAAMFKEHEINSLL
+313 LAAMFKDHEINSLL

-335 KTGFVHE
+335 KTGFVRE
-342 SADGEASG
+342 GADGPSASSG
-350 EGVERAS
+350 TFGNQFTSAS
-357 FPVDELPTYVCVD
+357 YHVDELPTYVCVD
-370 NDKTFEQMKV
+370 NDKAFEQMKA
-380 EFAVA
+380 EFAA
-385 SIVGV
+385 SSIVGI

-416 KVTKGYYVPLGHSD
+416 TVSKGYYIPLGHSD
-430 EIGFPLPVGKN
+430 EIGFPLPAGKN
-441 GNFDFNKAKDW
+441 GNFDFNRAKEW
-452 FRDLIQSPRE
+452 FCGYFADVAPLESTGKPRA

-488 ANIIDT
+488 ANIVDT

-540 TPIKDATE
+540 VPVKDATE

-576 FFEQEMPLLKVL
+576 FF
-588 YQMEMVGVAIDVPAL
+588 
-603 KALEQELQHRIEKL
+603 
-617 EKEICDMAG
+617 
-626 FEFNIGSPK
+626 
-635 QLGEVLFDTLGLP
+635 
-648 EIKKRSTD
+648 
-656 AVVLEEL
+656 
-663 SYKAPHPIVF
+663 
-673 SVIEYRELKKMQSTY
+673 
-688 ITVLPTLVNP
+688 
-698 ETKRIHTSF
+698 
-707 IQWGTATGRLSSRDP
+707 
-722 NLQNI
+722 
-727 HVRSDL
+727 
-733 GKKIRAS
+733 
-740 FVPQGK
+740 
-746 DNVILA
+746 
-752 VDYSQ
+752 
-757 IELRM
+757 
-762 LAHLSGDAALIESY
+762 
-776 KEGIDIHARTAA
+776 
-788 AIYGVDIKDVTSDMR
+788 
-803 RDAKVVN
+803 
-810 FGVLYGMTAFRLSRD
+810 
-825 LKIPMGQA
+825 
-833 RDFIEGYF
+833 
-841 GMYQGVQQYIEDI
+841 
-854 KTSAH
+854 
-859 RDGYVETLS
+859 
-868 GRRRYIAGID
+868 
-878 SSDRMESQMAERMAV
+878 
-893 NTPVQGSAADLIKI
+893 
-907 AMIRIQK
+907 
-914 RINDENLPLRMM
+914 
-926 LQVHDELVFE
+926 
-936 CPRDQVDAMAQM
+936 DQ
-948 VKTEMEGAMLLKVP
+948 
-962 LVASVGFGENW
+962 
-973 LEAH
+973 

>member
-1 MGCCRKRKKHLCK
+1 
-14 GLFALWGV
+14 
-22 YKPVVYL
+22 
-29 AYLRIAFFYI
+29 
-39 GYMAEKNLLLLDSY
+39 MAEKTLLLLDSY

-73 EEVSMMHGY
+73 EDVSMMHGY

-93 KPTHFAI
+93 NPTHFAI

-166 VEAGFDHVVILS
+166 IETGFDHVVILS

-247 QLLKDYG
+247 QLLNDYG

-297 SGNLDA
+297 NGNLDA

-313 LAAMFKEHEINSLL
+313 LAQMFKDHEINSLL
-327 RLLENIPS
+327 RLLEKVPS
-335 KTGFVHE
+335 KTGFVRDDNE
-342 SADGEASG
+342 SGADGSAA
-350 EGVERAS
+350 VERAS
-357 FPVDELPTYVCVD
+357 FPVEELPTYICVD
-370 NDKTFEQMKV
+370 TDEIFEQMKA
-380 EFAVA
+380 EFDAA
-385 SIVGV
+385 TTVGI

-402 NLVGLC
+402 NIVGLC
-408 LAAADDNG
+408 LSADPA
-416 KVTKGYYVPLGHSD
+416 KGYYIPLAHTD
-430 EIGFPLPVGKN
+430 EIGFPLPATKG
-441 GNFDFNKAKDW
+441 GNFDFNKVASWLK
-452 FRDLIQSPRE
+452 DLIKSPRE

-478 FKIPQADIDK
+478 FKIPQADIDS
-488 ANIIDT
+488 ANIVDT

-540 TPIKDATE
+540 APIKDATE

-561 EPLKKDL
+561 EPLKKEL

-588 YQMEMVGVAIDVPAL
+588 YQMETVGVAIDVPAL
-603 KALEQELQHRIEKL
+603 KTLEQELQQRIEKL

-663 SYKAPHPIVF
+663 SFRAPHPIVF

-698 ETKRIHTSF
+698 DTRRIHTSF

-727 HVRSDL
+727 PVRSDL
-733 GKKIRAS
+733 GKKIRAA
-740 FVPQGK
+740 FIPQGK

-762 LAHLSGDAALIESY
+762 LAHLSGDEALIESY
-776 KEGIDIHARTAA
+776 REGIDIHARTAA
-788 AIYGVDIKDVTSDMR
+788 AIYGVGLDAVTSDMR

-810 FGVLYGMTAFRLSRD
+810 FGVLYGMTAFRLARD
-825 LKIPMGQA
+825 LKIPMSQA
-833 RDFIEGYF
+833 KDFITGYF
-841 GMYQGVQQYIEDI
+841 DMYQGVQQYIEDV
-854 KTSAH
+854 KASAH

-936 CPRDQVDAMAQM
+936 CPKDQVEAMAQM
-948 VKTEMEGAMLLKVP
+948 VKSEMEGAMELKVP

>member
-1 MGCCRKRKKHLCK
+1 
-14 GLFALWGV
+14 
-22 YKPVVYL
+22 
-29 AYLRIAFFYI
+29 
-39 GYMAEKNLLLLDSY
+39 MAEKTLLLLDSY

-100 ARDVAHTKTFRHD
+100 ARDVAHTKTFRHE

-166 VEAGFDHVVILS
+166 IEAGFDHVVILS

-247 QLLKDYG
+247 QLLNDYG

-313 LAAMFKEHEINSLL
+313 LAQMFKDHEINSLL
-327 RLLENIPS
+327 RLLEKVPS
-335 KTGFVHE
+335 KAGFVRE
-342 SADGEASG
+342 GSDGV
-350 EGVERAS
+350 EGVDNSTDAEVERAD
-357 FPVDELPTYVCVD
+357 FTVDVPPPYICVD
-370 NDKTFEQMKV
+370 TDEIFEQMKA
-380 EFAVA
+380 EFSA
-385 SIVGV
+385 SSLIGV

-408 LAAADDNG
+408 LAAADNKG
-416 KVTKGYYVPLGHSD
+416 NVAKGYYIPLGHSD
-430 EIGFPLPVGKN
+430 EIGFPLPTGPK
-441 GNFDFNKAKDW
+441 GNFDFNKVANW
-452 FRDLIQSPRE
+452 FKEFFADNAPVAENDGAEGAASKRAF
-462 LVFHNAKFDL
+462 VFHNAKFDL

-478 FKIPQADIDK
+478 FKIPQSVIDN

-540 TPIKDATE
+540 APIKEATE

-561 EPLKKDL
+561 KPLKQEL
-568 EKFDYVKY
+568 EKLDYVKY

-588 YQMEMVGVAIDVPAL
+588 YQMESVGVAIDVPA
-603 KALEQELQHRIEKL
+603 
-617 EKEICDMAG
+617 
-626 FEFNIGSPK
+626 P
-635 QLGEVLFDTLGLP
+635 
-648 EIKKRSTD
+648 
-656 AVVLEEL
+656 
-663 SYKAPHPIVF
+663 
-673 SVIEYRELKKMQSTY
+673 
-688 ITVLPTLVNP
+688 
-698 ETKRIHTSF
+698 
-707 IQWGTATGRLSSRDP
+707 
-722 NLQNI
+722 
-727 HVRSDL
+727 
-733 GKKIRAS
+733 AS
-740 FVPQGK
+740 
-746 DNVILA
+746 
-752 VDYSQ
+752 
-757 IELRM
+757 
-762 LAHLSGDAALIESY
+762 
-776 KEGIDIHARTAA
+776 
-788 AIYGVDIKDVTSDMR
+788 
-803 RDAKVVN
+803 
-810 FGVLYGMTAFRLSRD
+810 
-825 LKIPMGQA
+825 
-833 RDFIEGYF
+833 
-841 GMYQGVQQYIEDI
+841 
-854 KTSAH
+854 
-859 RDGYVETLS
+859 
-868 GRRRYIAGID
+868 
-878 SSDRMESQMAERMAV
+878 
-893 NTPVQGSAADLIKI
+893 
-907 AMIRIQK
+907 
-914 RINDENLPLRMM
+914 
-926 LQVHDELVFE
+926 
-936 CPRDQVDAMAQM
+936 
-948 VKTEMEGAMLLKVP
+948 
-962 LVASVGFGENW
+962 
-973 LEAH
+973 

>member
-1 MGCCRKRKKHLCK
+1 MS
-14 GLFALWGV
+14 
-22 YKPVVYL
+22 
-29 AYLRIAFFYI
+29 
-39 GYMAEKNLLLLDSY
+39 EKTLLLLDSY

-67 LKNSQG
+67 LVNSKG
-73 EEVSMMHGY
+73 EDVSMMHGY

-137 ESLEASGIPLLSEP
+137 ESLDASGIPLLAEP
-151 GYEADDVMASTATAA
+151 GYEADDVMASTACAA

-194 HLTKGADGIDFGP
+194 HLTKGADGVDFGP
-207 EQVLE
+207 EQVKE

-238 PKVGPKTAI
+238 PKVGPKTAV
-247 QLLKDYG
+247 QLLEDFG
-254 DMDNLYANLDKIT
+254 DMDNLYANLDKVT
-267 KKGLHDNLA
+267 KKGLHDNLEQ
-276 NNREKAFLSRELVT
+276 NREKAFLSRELVT

-303 LEYNGLHVDT
+303 LEYNGIHVDT
-313 LAAMFKEHEINSLL
+313 LAGIFKDHEINSLL
-327 RLLENIPS
+327 RLLENVPG
-335 KTGFVHE
+335 KAGFVRNE
-342 SADGEASG
+342 EGSG
-350 EGVERAS
+350 DAANSDAGVEMAD
-357 FPVDELPTYVCVD
+357 FPAAAPKDILPEYICVD
-370 NDKTFEQMKV
+370 SEKKFEQMKA

-385 SIVGV
+385 TQIGV
-390 DTETDGLDPMQC
+390 DTETDGLDSMTC
-402 NLVGLC
+402 KLVGLC
-408 LAAADDNG
+408 LAAANEDG
-416 KVTKGYYVPLGHSD
+416 SVTKGYYIPLGHTD
-430 EIGFPLPVGKN
+430 DIGFPL
-441 GNFDFNKAKDW
+441 GNFDFETVKKW
-452 FRDLIQSPRE
+452 FLEFWEESCETVDGEPRRA

-472 HVLARA
+472 HVLARNLGLTLEQITSA
-478 FKIPQADIDK
+478 QIV
-488 ANIIDT
+488 DT

-499 MLSPGQSGLGL
+499 MLSPGQTGLGL

-540 TPIKDATE
+540 VPVKAAAE

-561 EPLKKDL
+561 SPLQQELQKMDY
-568 EKFDYVKY
+568 EKF
-576 FFEQEMPLLKVL
+576 FFNQEMPLLKVL
-588 YQMEMVGVAIDVPAL
+588 YQMEGVGAFVDTKAL
-603 KALEQELQHRIEKL
+603 KSLEVELERRIQNL

-626 FEFNIGSPK
+626 LEFNIGSPK

-648 EIKKRSTD
+648 QIKKRSTD
-656 AVVLEEL
+656 AAVLEEL
-663 SYKAPHPIVF
+663 SEKAPHPIVF
-673 SVIEYRELKKMQSTY
+673 AIIEYRELKKMQSTY

-727 HVRSDL
+727 PVRSDL
-733 GKKIRAS
+733 GKKIRAA
-740 FVPQGK
+740 FVPQ
-746 DNVILA
+746 DENNVILA

-762 LAHLSGDAALIESY
+762 LAHLSGDEALIESY

-788 AIYGVDIKDVTSDMR
+788 AIYGINLEGVTADMR

-825 LKIPMGQA
+825 LKIPMSQA
-833 RDFIEGYF
+833 KEFIDGYF
-841 GMYQGVQQYIEDI
+841 GMYRGVQKFIDDT
-854 KTSAH
+854 KAAAH
-859 RDGYVETLS
+859 RDGYVETIS

-907 AMIRIQK
+907 AMIRIQD
-914 RINDENLPLRMM
+914 RINREKLPLKMM

-936 CPRDQVDAMAQM
+936 CPKDRLEEMSAM
-948 VKTEMEGAMLLKVP
+948 VKAEMEGAMELKVP
-962 LVASVGFGENW
+962 LVASVGYGQNW

>member
-1 MGCCRKRKKHLCK
+1 MS
-14 GLFALWGV
+14 
-22 YKPVVYL
+22 
-29 AYLRIAFFYI
+29 
-39 GYMAEKNLLLLDSY
+39 EKTLLLLDSY

-100 ARDVAHTKTFRHD
+100 ARDVAHTKTFRHE

-151 GYEADDVMASTATAA
+151 SYEADDVMASTAMAA

-247 QLLKDYG
+247 QLLNDYG

-313 LAAMFKEHEINSLL
+313 LAQMFKDHEINSLL
-327 RLLENIPS
+327 RLLEKVPS
-335 KTGFVHE
+335 KAGFVR
-342 SADGEASG
+342 DGEGEEGTSAGSGTLNGDAAIQAAS
-350 EGVERAS
+350 V
-357 FPVDELPTYVCVD
+357 PVDVPPPYICVD
-370 NDKTFEQMKV
+370 TDEIFEQMKA
-380 EFAVA
+380 EFAA
-385 SIVGV
+385 SSLIGV

-408 LAAADDNG
+408 LAAADSEGN
-416 KVTKGYYVPLGHSD
+416 VAKGYYIPLGHSD
-430 EIGFPLPVGKN
+430 EIGFPLPAGKG
-441 GNFDFNKAKDW
+441 GNFDFNKVANW
-452 FRDLIQSPRE
+452 FKEFFADNAPVAENDGTEGAASKRAF
-462 LVFHNAKFDL
+462 VFHNAKFDL

-478 FKIPQADIDK
+478 FKIPQTVIDN

-540 TPIKDATE
+540 APIKEATE

-561 EPLKKDL
+561 KPLKQEL
-568 EKFDYVKY
+568 EKLDYVKY

-588 YQMEMVGVAIDVPAL
+588 YQMESVGVAIDVPAL
-603 KALEQELQHRIEKL
+603 KTLEQELARRIENL

-626 FEFNIGSPK
+626 VEFNIGSPK
-635 QLGEVLFDTLGLP
+635 QLGDVLFDTLGLP

-663 SYKAPHPIVF
+663 SFKAPHPIVF
-673 SVIEYRELKKMQSTY
+673 AVIEYRELKKMQSTY
-688 ITVLPTLVNP
+688 ISVLPTLVNP
-698 ETKRIHTSF
+698 DTKRIHTSF

-727 HVRSDL
+727 PVRSDL
-733 GKKIRAS
+733 GKKIRAA
-740 FVPQGK
+740 FVPQNK

-762 LAHLSGDAALIESY
+762 LAHLSGDEALIESY

-788 AIYGVDIKDVTSDMR
+788 AIYGVGLNEVTSDMR

-825 LKIPMGQA
+825 LKIPMSQA
-833 RDFIEGYF
+833 KDFITGYF
-841 GMYQGVQQYIEDI
+841 DMYQGVQQYIEDI
-854 KTSAH
+854 KAAAH

-914 RINDENLPLRMM
+914 RINAENLPLRMM

-936 CPRDQVDAMAQM
+936 CPRDQVEAMAKM
-948 VKTEMEGAMLLKVP
+948 VKSEMEGAMQLKVP
-962 LVASVGFGENW
+962 LVASAGFGENW